1 MSFCSCSPKNKKAF
15 FIGGNKMAQFTEDV
29 VNSDGFKKVLKR
41 EVDMA
46 NKRLKRADPY
56 ISRIYKEK
64 FGLEKISRK
73 GGFEEKM
80 KALSMARQ
88 INDDNLMTKKG
99 FDQYVAQQAKDLRL
113 SKKEVRYMI
122 SQIDAD
128 KLGFVSGSKL
138 KYGSNPQVDFLYD
151 DFIATRE
158 NLENSL
164 DAMAQKA
171 EQDISL
177 ANEIDNEIDR
187 TVTEIEEMENNGDEQ
202 DNGDSKRV
210 KALESKAV
218 GLMVKFMQQTGLDL

>member
-1 MSFCSCSPKNKKAF
+1 MT
-15 FIGGNKMAQFTEDV
+15 QFTEDI
-29 VNSDGFKKVLKR
+29 VNSDGFKKQLKR

-73 GGFEEKM
+73 GGFQDKM

-88 INDDNLMTKKG
+88 INEDNLMTRRG

-122 SQIDAD
+122 SQIDND

-164 DAMAQKA
+164 DLMAQKA
-171 EQDISL
+171 EQDIAL

-187 TVTEIEEMENNGDEQ
+187 TVTELEQVQNNEEEQNNGD
-202 DNGDSKRV
+202 NRTR
-210 KALESKAV
+210 ALESKAV
-218 GLMVKFMQQTGLDL
+218 DLMVKFMQQTGIDL

>member
-1 MSFCSCSPKNKKAF
+1 MEV
-15 FIGGNKMAQFTEDV
+15 IEMAQFTEDI
-29 VNSDGFKKVLKR
+29 VNSDGFKKQLKR

-73 GGFEEKM
+73 GGFQDKM

-88 INDDNLMTKKG
+88 INDDNLMTKRG

-122 SQIDAD
+122 SQIDND
-128 KLGFVSGSKL
+128 KLGFISGSKL
-138 KYGSNPQVDFLYD
+138 KYGSSPQVDFLYD

-158 NLENSL
+158 NIENSL
-164 DAMAQKA
+164 DLIAQKA

-187 TVTEIEEMENNGDEQ
+187 TVTEITQLENNENEQNNGD
-202 DNGDSKRV
+202 NKRV

-218 GLMVKFMQQTGLDL
+218 DLMVKFMQQTGLDL

>member
-1 MSFCSCSPKNKKAF
+1 
-15 FIGGNKMAQFTEDV
+15 MAQFTEDI
-29 VNSDGFKKVLKR
+29 VNSDGFKKQLKR

-73 GGFEEKM
+73 GGFQEKM

-88 INDDNLMTKKG
+88 INDDNLMTKRG

-122 SQIDAD
+122 SQIDKD

-164 DAMAQKA
+164 DLMAQKA

-187 TVTEIEEMENNGDEQ
+187 TVTEITQLENNEKEQNNGD
-202 DNGDSKRV
+202 NKRV

>member
-1 MSFCSCSPKNKKAF
+1 
-15 FIGGNKMAQFTEDV
+15 MAQFTEDI
-29 VNSDGFKKVLKR
+29 VNSDVFKKQLKR

-73 GGFEEKM
+73 GGFEDKM

-88 INDDNLMTKKG
+88 INDDNLMTKRG

-122 SQIDAD
+122 SQIDND

-138 KYGSNPQVDFLYD
+138 KYGSNPQVEFLYD

-187 TVTEIEEMENNGDEQ
+187 TVTEITQLENNDDNQ
-202 DNGDSKRV
+202 DNGNNKRAR
-210 KALESKAV
+210 ALESKAV
-218 GLMVKFMQQTGLDL
+218 DLMVKFMQQTGIDL

>member
-1 MSFCSCSPKNKKAF
+1 MEV
-15 FIGGNKMAQFTEDV
+15 IKMAQFTEDI
-29 VNSDGFKKVLKR
+29 VNSDVFKKQLKR

-73 GGFEEKM
+73 GGFEDKM

-88 INDDNLMTKKG
+88 INDDNLMTKRG
-99 FDQYVAQQAKDLRL
+99 FDQYVSQQAKDLRL

-122 SQIDAD
+122 SQIDND

-187 TVTEIEEMENNGDEQ
+187 TVTEITQLENNDDNQ
-202 DNGDSKRV
+202 DNGNNKRAR
-210 KALESKAV
+210 ALESKAV
-218 GLMVKFMQQTGLDL
+218 DLMVKFMQQTGIDL

>member
-1 MSFCSCSPKNKKAF
+1 MS
-15 FIGGNKMAQFTEDV
+15 QFTEDI
-29 VNSDGFKKVLKR
+29 VNSDGFKKQLKR

-73 GGFEEKM
+73 GGFQEKM

-88 INDDNLMTKKG
+88 INDDNLMTKRG

-122 SQIDAD
+122 SQIDKD

-151 DFIATRE
+151 DFIATRG
-158 NLENSL
+158 NIENSL
-164 DAMAQKA
+164 DLIAQKA
-171 EQDISL
+171 EQDIAL

-187 TVTEIEEMENNGDEQ
+187 TVTEITQLENNEKEQ
-202 DNGDSKRV
+202 DNGDNKRT

-218 GLMVKFMQQTGLDL
+218 DLMVKFMQQTGLDL

>member
-1 MSFCSCSPKNKKAF
+1 
-15 FIGGNKMAQFTEDV
+15 MAQFTEAV
-29 VNSDGFKKVLKR
+29 VNSDSFKKELKR
-41 EVDMA
+41 EVDKA

-73 GGFEEKM
+73 GGFEDKM

-88 INDDNLMTKKG
+88 INDDNLMTIRG
-99 FDQYVAQQAKDLRL
+99 FDQYVAQQAKELRL

-122 SQIDAD
+122 SQIDSD
-128 KLGFVSGSKL
+128 RLGFVSGSKL

-164 DAMAQKA
+164 DLMAQKA

-187 TVTEIEEMENNGDEQ
+187 ALAEIEQ
-202 DNGDSKRV
+202 SKNRESTQKGGV
-210 KALESKAV
+210 SKDKKPQPATSNTQALQSKAV
-218 GLMVKFMQQTGLDL
+218 DMMTKFMQQTGIDM

>member
-1 MSFCSCSPKNKKAF
+1 MPFCSCSPKNKKVF
-15 FIGGNKMAQFTEDV
+15 FYGGNKMTQFTEDI
-29 VNSDGFKKVLKR
+29 VNSDGFKKQLKR

-73 GGFEEKM
+73 GGFQDKM

-88 INDDNLMTKKG
+88 INDDNLMTKRG

-122 SQIDAD
+122 SQIDND

-164 DAMAQKA
+164 DLMAQKA
-171 EQDISL
+171 EQDIAL

-187 TVTEIEEMENNGDEQ
+187 TVTELEQVQNNEEEQNNGD
-202 DNGDSKRV
+202 NRT

-218 GLMVKFMQQTGLDL
+218 DLMVKFMQQTGLDL

>member
-1 MSFCSCSPKNKKAF
+1 
-15 FIGGNKMAQFTEDV
+15 MAQFTEDV
-29 VNSDGFKKVLKR
+29 VNSDGFKKELKR
-41 EVDMA
+41 EVDKA

-73 GGFEEKM
+73 GSFEDKM

-122 SQIDAD
+122 SQIDND

-187 TVTEIEEMENNGDEQ
+187 TVTQIEELENNNEENNG
-202 DNGDSKRV
+202 NNKRV
-210 KALESKAV
+210 RALESKAV
-218 GLMVKFMQQTGLDL
+218 DLMVKFMQQTGIDL

>member
-1 MSFCSCSPKNKKAF
+1 MS
-15 FIGGNKMAQFTEDV
+15 QFTEDV
-29 VNSDGFKKVLKR
+29 VNSDLFKKQLKR

-73 GGFEEKM
+73 GGFEDKM

-88 INDDNLMTKKG
+88 INEDNLMTKKG

-122 SQIDAD
+122 SQIDND

-158 NLENSL
+158 NLEKSL
-164 DAMAQKA
+164 DLMAQKA

-187 TVTEIEEMENNGDEQ
+187 TITEITELENNEDEE
-202 DNGDSKRV
+202 DNGNDKRA

-218 GLMVKFMQQTGLDL
+218 GLMVKFMQKTGLDL

>member
-1 MSFCSCSPKNKKAF
+1 MT
-15 FIGGNKMAQFTEDV
+15 QFTEDV
-29 VNSDGFKKVLKR
+29 VNSELFKKQLKR

-88 INDDNLMTKKG
+88 INDDNLMTKRG
-99 FDQYVAQQAKDLRL
+99 FDEYVTQQAKDLRL

-122 SQIDAD
+122 SQIDND

-164 DAMAQKA
+164 DLMAQKA
-171 EQDISL
+171 EQDIAL
-177 ANEIDNEIDR
+177 ANEIDSEIDR
-187 TVTEIEEMENNGDEQ
+187 TVTELEQVQNNDDEQNNENN
-202 DNGDSKRV
+202 RTR
-210 KALESKAV
+210 ALESKAV
-218 GLMVKFMQQTGLDL
+218 DLMVKFLQQTGLDL

>member
-1 MSFCSCSPKNKKAF
+1 MPFCSCSPKNKKAF
-15 FIGGNKMAQFTEDV
+15 FIGGNKMTQFTEDV
-29 VNSDGFKKVLKR
+29 VNSELFKKQLKR

-88 INDDNLMTKKG
+88 INDDNLMTKRG
-99 FDQYVAQQAKDLRL
+99 FDEYVTQQAKDLRL

-122 SQIDAD
+122 SQIDND

-164 DAMAQKA
+164 DLMAQKA
-171 EQDISL
+171 EQDIAL
-177 ANEIDNEIDR
+177 ANEIDSEIDR
-187 TVTEIEEMENNGDEQ
+187 TVTELEQVQNNDDEQNNENN
-202 DNGDSKRV
+202 RTR
-210 KALESKAV
+210 ALESKAV
-218 GLMVKFMQQTGLDL
+218 DLMVKFLQQTGLDL

>member
-1 MSFCSCSPKNKKAF
+1 
-15 FIGGNKMAQFTEDV
+15 MAQFTEDI
-29 VNSDGFKKVLKR
+29 VNSDVFKKQLKR

-73 GGFEEKM
+73 GGFEDKM

-122 SQIDAD
+122 SQIDND

-187 TVTEIEEMENNGDEQ
+187 TVTEITQLENNDDNQ
-202 DNGDSKRV
+202 DNGNNKRAR
-210 KALESKAV
+210 ALESKAV
-218 GLMVKFMQQTGLDL
+218 DLMVKFMQQTGIDL

>member
-1 MSFCSCSPKNKKAF
+1 
-15 FIGGNKMAQFTEDV
+15 MAQFTEDI
-29 VNSDGFKKVLKR
+29 VNSDVFKKQLKR

-73 GGFEEKM
+73 GGFEDKM

-88 INDDNLMTKKG
+88 INDDNLMTKRG

-122 SQIDAD
+122 SQIDND

-187 TVTEIEEMENNGDEQ
+187 TVTEITQLENNDDNQ
-202 DNGDSKRV
+202 DNGNNKRAR
-210 KALESKAV
+210 ALESKAV
-218 GLMVKFMQQTGLDL
+218 DLMVKFMQQTGIDL

>member
-1 MSFCSCSPKNKKAF
+1 
-15 FIGGNKMAQFTEDV
+15 MAQFTEDI
-29 VNSDGFKKVLKR
+29 VNSDVFKKQLKR

-73 GGFEEKM
+73 GGFEDKM

-88 INDDNLMTKKG
+88 INDDNLMTKRG
-99 FDQYVAQQAKDLRL
+99 FDEYVTQQAKDLRL

-122 SQIDAD
+122 SQIDND

-187 TVTEIEEMENNGDEQ
+187 TVTEITQLENNDDNQ
-202 DNGDSKRV
+202 DNGNNKRAR
-210 KALESKAV
+210 ALESKAV
-218 GLMVKFMQQTGLDL
+218 DLMVKFMQQTGIDL

>member
-1 MSFCSCSPKNKKAF
+1 MEV
-15 FIGGNKMAQFTEDV
+15 IKMTQFTEDI
-29 VNSDGFKKVLKR
+29 VNSDGFKKQLKR

-73 GGFEEKM
+73 GGFQDKM

-88 INDDNLMTKKG
+88 INDDNLMTKRG

-122 SQIDAD
+122 SQIDND

-138 KYGSNPQVDFLYD
+138 KYGYNPQVDFLYD

-164 DAMAQKA
+164 DLMAQKA
-171 EQDISL
+171 EQDIAL

-187 TVTEIEEMENNGDEQ
+187 TVTEITQLENNEKEQNNGD
-202 DNGDSKRV
+202 NRTR
-210 KALESKAV
+210 ALESKAV
-218 GLMVKFMQQTGLDL
+218 DLMVKFMQQTGLDL

>member
-1 MSFCSCSPKNKKAF
+1 MT
-15 FIGGNKMAQFTEDV
+15 QFTEDV
-29 VNSDGFKKVLKR
+29 VNSDGFKKQLKR

-73 GGFEEKM
+73 GGFQDKM

-88 INDDNLMTKKG
+88 INDDNLMTKRG
-99 FDQYVAQQAKDLRL
+99 FDQYIAQQAKDLRL

-122 SQIDAD
+122 SQIDND

-164 DAMAQKA
+164 DLMAQKA
-171 EQDISL
+171 EQDIAL

-187 TVTEIEEMENNGDEQ
+187 TVTELEQVQNNEEEQNKGD
-202 DNGDSKRV
+202 NRTR
-210 KALESKAV
+210 ALESKAV
-218 GLMVKFMQQTGLDL
+218 DLMVKFMQQTGLDF

>member
-1 MSFCSCSPKNKKAF
+1 
-15 FIGGNKMAQFTEDV
+15 MAQFTEAV
-29 VNSDGFKKVLKR
+29 VNSDSFKKELKR
-41 EVDMA
+41 EVDKA

-73 GGFEEKM
+73 GGFEDKM

-88 INDDNLMTKKG
+88 INDDNLMTIRG
-99 FDQYVAQQAKDLRL
+99 FDQYVAQQAKELRL

-122 SQIDAD
+122 SQIDSD
-128 KLGFVSGSKL
+128 RLGFVSGSKL

-164 DAMAQKA
+164 DLMAQKA

-177 ANEIDNEIDR
+177 ANEIDNEIDHALA
-187 TVTEIEEMENNGDEQ
+187 EIEQAKNRESTQKG
-202 DNGDSKRV
+202 GVSKDKKPQPATSNTQAV
-210 KALESKAV
+210 QSKAV
-218 GLMVKFMQQTGLDL
+218 DLMTKFMQQTGIDL

>member
-1 MSFCSCSPKNKKAF
+1 MEA
-15 FIGGNKMAQFTEDV
+15 IKMAQFTEEV
-29 VNSDGFKKVLKR
+29 VNSDLFKKQLKR

-73 GGFEEKM
+73 GGFEDKM
-80 KALSMARQ
+80 KAMSMARQ
-88 INDDNLMTKKG
+88 INDDKLMTKRG
-99 FDQYVAQQAKDLRL
+99 FDQYVSQQAKELRL

-122 SQIDAD
+122 SQIDND

-151 DFIATRE
+151 DFISTRE
-158 NLENSL
+158 NIENSL
-164 DAMAQKA
+164 DLIAQKA

-177 ANEIDNEIDR
+177 ANEIENEIEK
-187 TVTEIEEMENNGDEQ
+187 TVSELEQ
-202 DNGDSKRV
+202 AKKKETHEKNKTQKQSAREKTQ
-210 KALESKAV
+210 ALQSKAV
-218 GLMVKFMQQTGLDL
+218 DLIVKFMQQTGIDL

>member
-1 MSFCSCSPKNKKAF
+1 MGV
-15 FIGGNKMAQFTEDV
+15 IKMAQFTEDI
-29 VNSDGFKKVLKR
+29 VNSDGFKKQLKR

-88 INDDNLMTKKG
+88 INDDNLMTKRG
-99 FDQYVAQQAKDLRL
+99 FNQYIAQQARELRL
-113 SKKEVRYMI
+113 SEKEVRYMI
-122 SQIDAD
+122 SQIDND

-164 DAMAQKA
+164 DAIAQKA

-177 ANEIDNEIDR
+177 ANEIDSEIDR
-187 TVTEIEEMENNGDEQ
+187 TVTEITQLESNEDEENKGDK
-202 DNGDSKRV
+202 KRM

-218 GLMVKFMQQTGLDL
+218 DLMVKFMKQTGLDL

>member
-1 MSFCSCSPKNKKAF
+1 
-15 FIGGNKMAQFTEDV
+15 MAQFTEDI
-29 VNSDGFKKVLKR
+29 VNSDWFKKQLKR
-41 EVDMA
+41 EVDKA

-64 FGLEKISRK
+64 FGFEKISRK
-73 GGFEEKM
+73 GGFQEKM
-80 KALSMARQ
+80 KAFSMARQ
-88 INDDNLMTKKG
+88 INDDNLMTKRG

-122 SQIDAD
+122 SQIDND

-151 DFIATRE
+151 DFIATKE

-164 DAMAQKA
+164 DLIAQKA

-187 TVTEIEEMENNGDEQ
+187 TVTEITQLENNENEQNNGD
-202 DNGDSKRV
+202 NKRV
-210 KALESKAV
+210 NALKNKAV
-218 GLMVKFMQQTGLDL
+218 DLMVKFLQQSGLDL

>member
-1 MSFCSCSPKNKKAF
+1 MS
-15 FIGGNKMAQFTEDV
+15 QFTEDI
-29 VNSDGFKKVLKR
+29 VNSDLFKKQLKR

-73 GGFEEKM
+73 GGFQEKM

-88 INDDNLMTKKG
+88 INDDNLMTKRG

-113 SKKEVRYMI
+113 SKKEVRFMI
-122 SQIDAD
+122 SQIDKD

-164 DAMAQKA
+164 DLMAQKA

-187 TVTEIEEMENNGDEQ
+187 TVTEITQLENNENEQNNGD
-202 DNGDSKRV
+202 NKRV

>member
-1 MSFCSCSPKNKKAF
+1 MEV
-15 FIGGNKMAQFTEDV
+15 IKMAQFTEDV
-29 VNSDGFKKVLKR
+29 VNSDGFKKELKR
-41 EVDMA
+41 QVDMA

-73 GGFEEKM
+73 GGFEDKM

-88 INDDNLMTKKG
+88 INDDNLMTKRG
-99 FDQYVAQQAKDLRL
+99 FNQYVAQQAKDLRL
-113 SKKEVRYMI
+113 SEKEVRYMI
-122 SQIDAD
+122 SQIDND

-187 TVTEIEEMENNGDEQ
+187 TVTEITQLENNEDEQNNGD
-202 DNGDSKRV
+202 NKRAR
-210 KALESKAV
+210 ALESKAV
-218 GLMVKFMQQTGLDL
+218 DLMVKFMQQTGLDL

>member
-1 MSFCSCSPKNKKAF
+1 MGVIKMS
-15 FIGGNKMAQFTEDV
+15 QFTEDI
-29 VNSDGFKKVLKR
+29 VNSDLFKKQLKR

-73 GGFEEKM
+73 GGFQDKM

-88 INDDNLMTKKG
+88 INDDNLMTKRG

-122 SQIDAD
+122 SQIDND

-164 DAMAQKA
+164 DLMAQKA

-187 TVTEIEEMENNGDEQ
+187 TVTEITQLENNEKQNNGD
-202 DNGDSKRV
+202 NRRVKANKRAKARA

-218 GLMVKFMQQTGLDL
+218 DLMVKFMQQTGIDL

>member
-1 MSFCSCSPKNKKAF
+1 MS
-15 FIGGNKMAQFTEDV
+15 QFTEDV
-29 VNSDGFKKVLKR
+29 VNSEGFKKELKR

-73 GGFEEKM
+73 GGFEAKM

-88 INDDNLMTKKG
+88 INDDNLMTKRG
-99 FDQYVAQQAKDLRL
+99 FNQYIAQQAKDLRL
-113 SKKEVRYMI
+113 SEKEVRYMI
-122 SQIDAD
+122 SQIDND

-164 DAMAQKA
+164 DLMAQKA

-187 TVTEIEEMENNGDEQ
+187 TVTEITQLEENENEEDKGN
-202 DNGDSKRV
+202 SKRV

-218 GLMVKFMQQTGLDL
+218 DLMVKFMKKTGLDL

>member
-1 MSFCSCSPKNKKAF
+1 
-15 FIGGNKMAQFTEDV
+15 MAQFTEDIV
-29 VNSDGFKKVLKR
+29 KSDVFKKQLKR

-73 GGFEEKM
+73 GGFEDKM

-122 SQIDAD
+122 SQIDND

-187 TVTEIEEMENNGDEQ
+187 TVTEITQLENNDDNQ
-202 DNGDSKRV
+202 DNGNNKRAR
-210 KALESKAV
+210 ALESKAV
-218 GLMVKFMQQTGLDL
+218 DLMVKFMQQTGIDL

>member
-1 MSFCSCSPKNKKAF
+1 MS
-15 FIGGNKMAQFTEDV
+15 QFTEDL
-29 VNSDGFKKVLKR
+29 VNSDGFKKELKR
-41 EVDMA
+41 EVDKA

-56 ISRIYKEK
+56 ISHIYKEK
-64 FGLEKISRK
+64 FGIEKISRK
-73 GGFEEKM
+73 GGFEDKM

-88 INDDNLMTKKG
+88 INDDNLMTKRG

-122 SQIDAD
+122 SQIDND

-151 DFIATRE
+151 DFIATSE

-164 DAMAQKA
+164 DLMAQKA
-171 EQDISL
+171 EQDIAL

-187 TVTEIEEMENNGDEQ
+187 TVTEIEEMENNESEQ
-202 DNGDSKRV
+202 DNGNNKRV

-218 GLMVKFMQQTGLDL
+218 NLMIKFMQQTGIDL

>member
-1 MSFCSCSPKNKKAF
+1 
-15 FIGGNKMAQFTEDV
+15 MAQFTEDIV
-29 VNSDGFKKVLKR
+29 KSDGFKKQLKR

-73 GGFEEKM
+73 GGFEDKM

-88 INDDNLMTKKG
+88 INDDDLMTKRG
-99 FDQYVAQQAKDLRL
+99 FNQYVAQQAKDLRL
-113 SKKEVRYMI
+113 SEKEVRYMI
-122 SQIDAD
+122 SQIDND

-164 DAMAQKA
+164 DAIAQKA
-171 EQDISL
+171 ERDISL
-177 ANEIDNEIDR
+177 ANEIDSEIDR
-187 TVTEIEEMENNGDEQ
+187 TVTEITQLENNDDEQNNGD
-202 DNGDSKRV
+202 NKRV

>member
-1 MSFCSCSPKNKKAF
+1 MT
-15 FIGGNKMAQFTEDV
+15 QFTEDV
-29 VNSDGFKKVLKR
+29 VNSELFKKQLKR

-88 INDDNLMTKKG
+88 INDDNLMTKRG
-99 FDQYVAQQAKDLRL
+99 FDEYVTQQAKDLRL

-122 SQIDAD
+122 SQIDND

-164 DAMAQKA
+164 DLMAQKA
-171 EQDISL
+171 EQDIAL

-187 TVTEIEEMENNGDEQ
+187 TVTELEQVQNNDDEQNNENN
-202 DNGDSKRV
+202 RTR
-210 KALESKAV
+210 ALESKAV
-218 GLMVKFMQQTGLDL
+218 DLMVKFLQQTGLDL

>member
-1 MSFCSCSPKNKKAF
+1 MEV
-15 FIGGNKMAQFTEDV
+15 IKMTQFTEDI
-29 VNSDGFKKVLKR
+29 VNSDGFKKQLKR

-73 GGFEEKM
+73 GGFQDKM
-80 KALSMARQ
+80 KALSRARQ
-88 INDDNLMTKKG
+88 INDDNLMTKRG
-99 FDQYVAQQAKDLRL
+99 FDQYVAQEAKDLRL

-122 SQIDAD
+122 SQIDND

-164 DAMAQKA
+164 DLMAQKA
-171 EQDISL
+171 DQDIAL

-187 TVTEIEEMENNGDEQ
+187 TVTELEQVQNNEEEQNNGD
-202 DNGDSKRV
+202 NRTRV
-210 KALESKAV
+210 LESKAV
-218 GLMVKFMQQTGLDL
+218 DLMVKFMQQTGIDL

>member
-1 MSFCSCSPKNKKAF
+1 
-15 FIGGNKMAQFTEDV
+15 MAQFTEDI
-29 VNSDGFKKVLKR
+29 VNSDVFKKQLKR

-73 GGFEEKM
+73 GGFEDKM

-88 INDDNLMTKKG
+88 INDDNLMTKRG
-99 FDQYVAQQAKDLRL
+99 FDQYVSQQAKDLRL

-122 SQIDAD
+122 SQIDND

-187 TVTEIEEMENNGDEQ
+187 TVTEITQLENNDDNQ
-202 DNGDSKRV
+202 DNGNNKRAR
-210 KALESKAV
+210 ALESKAV
-218 GLMVKFMQQTGLDL
+218 DLMVKFMQQTGIDL

>member
-1 MSFCSCSPKNKKAF
+1 MEVME
-15 FIGGNKMAQFTEDV
+15 MAQFTEDI
-29 VNSDGFKKVLKR
+29 VNSDVFKKQLKR

-64 FGLEKISRK
+64 FGLETISRK
-73 GGFEEKM
+73 GGFQEKM

-99 FDQYVAQQAKDLRL
+99 FDQYVAQQARYLRL

-122 SQIDAD
+122 SQIDND

-158 NLENSL
+158 NIKNAL
-164 DAMAQKA
+164 DLIAQKA
-171 EQDISL
+171 EQDIFL

-187 TVTEIEEMENNGDEQ
+187 TVTEITQLENNEGGQNNGD
-202 DNGDSKRV
+202 NKKV

-218 GLMVKFMQQTGLDL
+218 DLMVKFMRQTGIDL

>member
-1 MSFCSCSPKNKKAF
+1 MEV
-15 FIGGNKMAQFTEDV
+15 IKMAQFTEDV
-29 VNSDGFKKVLKR
+29 VNSDGFKKELKR
-41 EVDMA
+41 QVDMA

-73 GGFEEKM
+73 GGFEDKM

-122 SQIDAD
+122 SQIDND

-187 TVTEIEEMENNGDEQ
+187 TVTEITQLEENDDEQNNG
-202 DNGDSKRV
+202 NNKRV

-218 GLMVKFMQQTGLDL
+218 DLMVKFMQQTGLDL

>member
-73 GGFEEKM
+73 GGFEDKM

-99 FDQYVAQQAKDLRL
+99 FDQYVTQQAKDLRL

-187 TVTEIEEMENNGDEQ
+187 TVTEIEELENNENEENNG
-202 DNGDSKRV
+202 NSKRV

>member
-1 MSFCSCSPKNKKAF
+1 MPFCSCSPKNKKVF
-15 FIGGNKMAQFTEDV
+15 FYGGNKMTQFTEDV
-29 VNSDGFKKVLKR
+29 VNSDGFKKQLKR

-73 GGFEEKM
+73 GGFEDKM

-88 INDDNLMTKKG
+88 INDDNLMTKRG
-99 FDQYVAQQAKDLRL
+99 FDEYVTQQAKDLRL

-122 SQIDAD
+122 SQIDND

-164 DAMAQKA
+164 DLMAQKA
-171 EQDISL
+171 EQDITL

-187 TVTEIEEMENNGDEQ
+187 TVTELEQAQNNEEEQNNGD
-202 DNGDSKRV
+202 NRT

-218 GLMVKFMQQTGLDL
+218 DLMVKFMQQTGIDL